1 MNISQDS
8 IFAVGGRH
16 LSVDALLRQ
25 AIESAG
31 EAILITDRNNL
42 VVWANLAFAKLCGFG
57 PEELLGGNCRFL
69 LGEADSDGTQ
79 DHSICAGG
87 LQGLSR
93 RELVRM
99 DREGKVFVT
108 EETVTPLLDQTGAV
122 THFVSVLHD
131 VTQSAETLRKERL
144 RSRQDPLTG
153 LASRAHLLELL
164 HVSIESG
171 RQLKE
176 KVALLF
182 IDLDG
187 FKNINDANG
196 HHTGDAVLQAVGS
209 RIQAAVRSSDTV
221 SRYGGDEFLILL
233 PRIDEFSIAVR
244 IAQGVLDQLAQP
256 ISIESA
262 RYQLTASIG
271 IAFFPDHGLAS
282 TALLINSDTAMY
294 AAKKAGGDQIWVA
307 GADGEPRR
315 IVRS

>member
-1 MNISQDS
+1 MITSTDS
-8 IFAVGGRH
+8 LSAVEGRPVP
-16 LSVDALLRQ
+16 VDALLRR
-25 AIESAG
+25 AMESAG

-57 PEELLGGNCRFL
+57 PDELLGGNCKFL
-69 LGEADSDGTQ
+69 LGEAVDDFTQ
-79 DHSICAGG
+79 EHSICAGG
-87 LQGLSR
+87 LHGLSR
-93 RELVRM
+93 RELVRR
-99 DREGKVFVT
+99 DREGNVYVT
-108 EETVTPLLDQTGAV
+108 EEIVTPLLDQTGEV

-144 RSRQDPLTG
+144 RSTQDPLTG

-164 HVSIESG
+164 RVSIEHG
-171 RQLKE
+171 RQLKQI
-176 KVALLF
+176 VALLF

-187 FKNINDANG
+187 FKLINDANG
-196 HHTGDAVLQAVGS
+196 HHTGDAVLQAVAS

-221 SRYGGDEFLILL
+221 CRYGGDEFLILL
-233 PRIDEFSIAVR
+233 PRIDEFSTAVR
-244 IAQGVLDQLAQP
+244 IAQSVLEQLAQP
-256 ISIESA
+256 ISIESR

-271 IAFFPDHGLAS
+271 MAFFPDHGLAS

-294 AAKKAGGDQIWVA
+294 AAKRAGGDQIWVA